1 MTKLHNVSELQGLL
15 KFVSSIYA
23 KHTTCAWEDS
33 EGVKHRIVL
42 FSLGIHDSLCPEK
55 ELFVSLGDVR
65 VPSPKTEQ
73 KERTNF
79 LDAEILAG

>member
-1 MTKLHNVSELQGLL
+1 MSELQGLL
-15 KFVSSIYA
+15 KFVRSTYV
-23 KHTTCAWEDS
+23 KHTTCVWEDS

-42 FSLGIHDSLCPEK
+42 FSLGIHDLLCPVK
-55 ELFVSLGDVR
+55 ELFVSLDDVH

-79 LDAEILAG
+79 LEAEILAG